1 MACNNPHNSPR
12 ECLLKCAIVERTAS
26 CVLTQFQVAVNIKTM
41 IGVCV
46 NTALFV
52 MTENHIGYYNVKALT
67 LPMEYGLD
75 HIVYFVTWTCTVF
88 RAVVRQISAPETIFL
103 RGLGGNGNN
112 GQKKNFIATDD
123 KEEQARNS
131 LFRH

>member
-12 ECLLKCAIVERTAS
+12 ECLLKCAIVERTAC
-26 CVLTQFQVAVNIKTM
+26 CVVGMAVGGKMTP

-46 NTALFV
+46 NIVLSAISEF
-52 MTENHIGYYNVKALT
+52 HIGYYIVNAIT

-75 HIVYFVTWTCTVF
+75 HIVYLVTWTCSVF

-103 RGLGGNGNN
+103 RGLDGNGNN

-131 LFRH
+131 LLRH